1 LLWFHEIN
9 KNAALSNRSKQKEK
23 NYICRPMQRIIFI
36 TLIAILSACTQ
47 PQTSNPKPR
56 TMTDPHSFAKPTE
69 AVVKHLHLDI
79 AVDFDKKIISG
90 SATLDVEAKNDVKEV
105 VLDTKDLTIEKVTYE
120 DGSPAQ
126 FKPGEEVKYL
136 GRSLSVS
143 IINPKSKIIIQ
154 YSTSPGAAALQ
165 WLNPEQTAGK
175 KFPFLF
181 TQSQAILARTWAP
194 IQDSPG
200 IRFTYS
206 ATVHVPKELMAVMS
220 AENPQQKTP
229 DGVYRFKMPQP
240 VPAYLLALSV
250 GDLAFKSF
258 DTRTGVYAE
267 PVTINKAVYEFTDL
281 PKMVDAA
288 EKLYGPYEW
297 GRYDLII
304 LPPSFPF
311 GGMEN
316 PRLTFATPTILS
328 GDRSLTSLVA
338 HELAHSWSGNLVT
351 NATWND
357 FWLNEGFTVYFE
369 NRIMEAL
376 YGKDYADMQRLLGQ
390 EGLKET
396 IKEFGDTSADTKLKL
411 SLEGRDPDE
420 GVSDVAYEKGNNL
433 LLVIEQAVG
442 RKKFDDFLKK
452 YFASHAFKTIT
463 TEEFLDYY
471 RENLIKDDSAEA
483 KKINIEKWIYEPG
496 LPDNYLRI
504 TTTKFAEADSQVAAW
519 KNGTP
524 ASKLNTKNFVTAQW
538 LRFLN
543 TLPDSLSH
551 EKMKELDEAF
561 HFSQSGN
568 SEILFAWLEH
578 VIASKYEPAYA
589 ALENFLINVG
599 RRKFVKPLFS
609 ALAKTAEGKEMA
621 KKIYARARPNYH
633 FVTTNTVDEI
643 LK

>member
-1 LLWFHEIN
+1 
-9 KNAALSNRSKQKEK
+9 
-23 NYICRPMQRIIFI
+23 
-36 TLIAILSACTQ
+36 
-47 PQTSNPKPR
+47 
-56 TMTDPHSFAKPTE
+56 MTDPHSFARPDE
-69 AVVKHLHLDI
+69 AVVKHLDLDI
-79 AVDFDKKIISG
+79 TVDFDKKIISG
-90 SATLDVEAKNDVKEV
+90 KATVDVEAKDNVKEV
-105 VLDTKDLTIEKVTYE
+105 VLDTGGLTVDKVTNE
-120 DGSPAQ
+120 DGSAAQ
-126 FKPGEEVKYL
+126 FNLGEEVKYL
-136 GRSLSVS
+136 GRALT
-143 IINPKSKIIIQ
+143 INCKPGRNKLVIH
-154 YSTSPGAAALQ
+154 YSTSPDAAALQ
-165 WLNPEQTAGK
+165 WLNPSQTAGK
-175 KFPFLF
+175 KYPFLF

-206 ATVHVPKELMAVMS
+206 ATVKVPKELLALMS
-220 AENPQQKTP
+220 AENPQTKSA
-229 DGVYRFKMPQP
+229 DGVYHFNMPQP
-240 VPAYLLALSV
+240 VPAYLLALAV
-250 GDLAFKSF
+250 GDLSFKSF
-258 DTRTGVYAE
+258 DKRTGVYAE
-267 PVTINKAVYEFTDL
+267 PVTLDKAVYEFTDL

-297 GRYDLII
+297 GQYDLII

-316 PRLTFATPTILS
+316 PRLTFATPTILA

-357 FWLNEGFTVYFE
+357 FWMNEGFTVYFE

-376 YGKDYADMQRLLGQ
+376 YGKDYADMQRILGQ
-390 EGLKET
+390 EDLKET

-411 SLEGRDPDE
+411 DLKGRDPDD
-420 GVSDVAYEKGNNL
+420 GVSSIAYEKGNNL
-433 LLVIEQAVG
+433 LLVIEQVVG
-442 RKKFDDFLKK
+442 RKKFDEFLKK

-471 RENLIKDDSAEA
+471 RANLIKDDSVEA
-483 KKINIEKWIYEPG
+483 KKIDIEKWIYEPG
-496 LPDNYLRI
+496 LPSNYIKI
-504 TTTKFAEADSQVAAW
+504 TTTKFAEVDSQVSAW
-519 KNGTP
+519 KQGTLP
-524 ASKLNTKNFVTAQW
+524 SKLNTSNFVTAQW

-551 EKMKELDEAF
+551 EQMKQLDDAF

-578 VIASKYEPAYA
+578 VLDSKYEPAYGA
-589 ALENFLINVG
+589 MENFLMSVG
-599 RRKFVKPLFS
+599 RRKFVKPLY
-609 ALAKTAEGKEMA
+609 AAMAKTAEGKEMA
-621 KKIYARARPNYH
+621 KKIYAKARPNYH

>member
-1 LLWFHEIN
+1 
-9 KNAALSNRSKQKEK
+9 
-23 NYICRPMQRIIFI
+23 M
-36 TLIAILSACTQ
+36 
-47 PQTSNPKPR
+47 
-56 TMTDPHSFAKPTE
+56 DPHSFAKPNE
-69 AVVKHLHLDI
+69 GVVKHLDLDI
-79 AVDFDKKIISG
+79 NVDFSKKIISG
-90 SATLDVEAKNDVKEV
+90 KATLDVELKNNANQIIV
-105 VLDTKDLTIEKVTYE
+105 DTRDLTIEKVTFD
-120 DGSPAQ
+120 DGSETK
-126 FKPGEEVKYL
+126 FSLGNEVKYL
-136 GRSLSVS
+136 GRALTIDCKPDRKLV
-143 IINPKSKIIIQ
+143 IY
-154 YSTSPGAAALQ
+154 YSSHPDAAALQ

-175 KFPFLF
+175 KSPFLF
-181 TQSQAILARTWAP
+181 TQSQAILARTWVP

-206 ATVHVPKELMAVMS
+206 ATVKVPKELMALMS
-220 AENPQQKTP
+220 AENPQQKSA
-229 DGVYRFKMPQP
+229 DGVYHFSMPQP
-240 VPAYLLALSV
+240 VPAYLLALAV

-258 DTRTGVYAE
+258 DNRTGVYAE
-267 PVTINKAVYEFTDL
+267 PVTIDKAYYEFTDL
-281 PKMVDAA
+281 PKMVNAA
-288 EKLYGPYEW
+288 EQLYGPYEW

-316 PRLTFATPTILS
+316 PRLTFATPTILA

-357 FWLNEGFTVYFE
+357 FWMNEGFTVYFE

-376 YGKDYADMQRLLGQ
+376 YGKDFADMQRILGQ

-411 SLEGRDPDE
+411 NLEGRDPDE

-433 LLVIEQAVG
+433 LLVIEQAIG

-471 RENLIKDDSAEA
+471 KTNLIKDDSIEA
-483 KKINIEKWIYEPG
+483 KKIDIEKWIYEPG
-496 LPDNYLRI
+496 LPLNYVKI
-504 TTTKFAEADSQVAAW
+504 TSIRFDDVDKQVSAW
-519 KNGTP
+519 KKGAEP
-524 ASKLNTKNFVTAQW
+524 SSLATKDFSTSQW

-551 EKMKELDEAF
+551 EQMNKLDDTF
-561 HFSQSGN
+561 HFTNAGN

-578 VIASKYEPAYA
+578 VIASKYEPAYSS
-589 ALENFLINVG
+589 LENFLVNVG
-599 RRKFVKPLFS
+599 RRKFVKPLY
-609 ALAKTAEGKEMA
+609 AGMAKTAEGKEMA
-621 KKIYARARPNYH
+621 NRIYAKARPNYH
-633 FVTTNTVDEI
+633 YVTVNTVDEI